1 MPDQPLLRMVPSGSR
16 AARGTVHSIESARG
30 RLRRRAPTSGIR
42 VLVVGSHAISRA
54 GLRRLLEDDGGVV
67 VVGEAASGRDGARLA
82 SMTDPQVVLV
92 DARRAQPDPAAST
105 RLLAAGAAVLLLTES
120 DLDHRLLA
128 AIRAGA
134 TGVLAKDSHPADLW
148 SAVRTL
154 AAGGALLPPGTT
166 RRLITELVNTAPR

>member
-1 MPDQPLLRMVPSGSR
+1 MPEQPTPRMVPSASR
-16 AARGTVHSIESARG
+16 AARGTVHSIDSARR
-30 RLRRRAPTSGIR
+30 RLRCSAPANGIR

-54 GLRRLLEDDGGVV
+54 GLCRLLEDDGVI

-82 SMTDPQVVLV
+82 SVTDPQVVLV
-92 DARRAQPDPAAST
+92 DARRVEPDPSLSA
-105 RLLAAGAAVLLLTES
+105 RLLAGRAAVLLLTEC
-120 DLDHRLLA
+120 DLDDRVIA

-134 TGVLAKDSHPADLW
+134 TGVLAKDSDPAELA

-166 RRLITELVNTAPR
+166 LRVITELVNSAPG

>member
-1 MPDQPLLRMVPSGSR
+1 MVSPASR
-16 AARGTVHSIESARG
+16 AAGGTVHSIESAR
-30 RLRRRAPTSGIR
+30 RRRRHHASASGIR
-42 VLVVGSHAISRA
+42 VLVIGCHAISRA

-67 VVGEAASGRDGARLA
+67 VVGEAASGWDGARLA

-105 RLLAAGAAVLLLTES
+105 RMLAERAAVLLLTEC
-120 DLDHRLLA
+120 DLDCRLLA

-134 TGVLAKDSHPADLW
+134 TGVLAKDSRPADLS

-154 AAGGALLPPGTT
+154 AAGGALFPPATT